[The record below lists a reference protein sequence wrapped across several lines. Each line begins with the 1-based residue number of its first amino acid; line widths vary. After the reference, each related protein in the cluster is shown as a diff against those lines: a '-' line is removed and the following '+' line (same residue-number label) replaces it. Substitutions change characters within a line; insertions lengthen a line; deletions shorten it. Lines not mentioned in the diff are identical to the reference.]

1 MPVPGSV
8 WGRAFL
14 TLGDNPS
21 PVDTRLVLLA
31 NSASRLAPS
40 PCLEDPLMK
49 TLAAL
54 VAVIL
59 AFLTAVAYYL
69 VWSGQ

>member
-1 MPVPGSV
+1 
-8 WGRAFL
+8 
-14 TLGDNPS
+14 
-21 PVDTRLVLLA
+21 
-31 NSASRLAPS
+31 
-40 PCLEDPLMK
+40 MK

>member
-1 MPVPGSV
+1 
-8 WGRAFL
+8 
-14 TLGDNPS
+14 
-21 PVDTRLVLLA
+21 
-31 NSASRLAPS
+31 
-40 PCLEDPLMK
+40 MK

-69 VWSGQ
+69 VWLGQSP